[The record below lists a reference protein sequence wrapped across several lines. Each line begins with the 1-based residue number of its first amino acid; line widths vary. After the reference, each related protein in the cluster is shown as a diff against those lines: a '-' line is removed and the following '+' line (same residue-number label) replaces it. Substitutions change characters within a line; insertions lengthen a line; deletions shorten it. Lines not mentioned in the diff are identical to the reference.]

1 MEHPLSSR
9 TSYRFA
15 DPLAGGVRRLG
26 VPSC

>member
-15 DPLAGGVRRLG
+15 DPLAGGAHRMG
-26 VPSC
+26 VSSC